1 MVSRYATELE
11 TSVSSSV
18 VVISYR
24 FQLTITSPTTG
35 YIEALLMF
43 QDGSRLSVFE
53 FLRYSS
59 KEVSREK
66 YRYQLMD
73 SENKEI
79 FRYDNAPHHKS
90 IASFPH
96 HKHID
101 TSVYESPAPSLT
113 DIIRE
118 IEHRILGLS
127 P

>member
-1 MVSRYATELE
+1 PYTKLLQGKCPTIIDTE
-11 TSVSSSV
+11 
-18 VVISYR
+18 
-24 FQLTITSPTTG
+24 
-35 YIEALLMF
+35 
-43 QDGSRLSVFE
+43 GSR
-53 FLRYSS
+53 

-79 FRYDNAPHHKS
+79 FRFDNASHHKS

-113 DIIRE
+113 DILRE